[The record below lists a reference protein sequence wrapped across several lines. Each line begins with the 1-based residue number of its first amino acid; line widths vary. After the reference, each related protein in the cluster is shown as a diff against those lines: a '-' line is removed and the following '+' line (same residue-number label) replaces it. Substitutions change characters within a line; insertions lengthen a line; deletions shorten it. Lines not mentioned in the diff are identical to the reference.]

1 VIISLILYLASL
13 VFINYLT
20 VGQHNLGSSPA
31 IWSALFWIVLLSTLV
46 NAIAKSFMMEKAGA
60 TTYLYSL
67 ADPGQIIISRILYGF
82 FLCTAICISG
92 FVFFSM
98 FLSNPVEDTGLFFI
112 TLVLA
117 AFGFSASLS
126 VLSAIASKTNNG
138 SVVMAILSFPVI
150 IGILLMVIKIT
161 RNCIDG
167 LDRSA
172 SFDELLT
179 LAAINLMVAAV
190 SYLLFPYI
198 WRS

>member
-1 VIISLILYLASL
+1 MIISLFLYLASL

-20 VGQHNLGSSPA
+20 VGQQNLSSPA

-67 ADPGQIIISRILYGF
+67 ADPGQIILSRVLYGF
-82 FLCTAICISG
+82 LLCIAICFAG
-92 FVFFSM
+92 FVFFST
-98 FLSNPVEDTGLFFI
+98 FLSNPVEDIGLFIF

-126 VLSAIASKTNNG
+126 ILSAIASKTNNG

-150 IGILLMVIKIT
+150 IGILLMVIKVT

-179 LAAINLMVAAV
+179 LAAINLMISAV